1 MLLPVL
7 NAYLPI
13 LILLFVAG
21 GFAVTNAT
29 VISDKLGPSRF
40 NRAKLDAYE
49 CGIEPTPLPPGAAGR
64 FPIKFYLTAM
74 LFIIFDIEIIFLYPW
89 ASSADFLG
97 VLGLIEIAVFIATVF
112 AAYAYV
118 WRRGGLDWD

>member
-1 MLLPVL
+1 MSI
-7 NAYLPI
+7 YLPI
-13 LILLFVAG
+13 LILLVLAG
-21 GFAVTNAT
+21 GFAITSAT
-29 VISDKLGPSRF
+29 VMTDKLGPRRY

-49 CGIEPTPLPPGAAGR
+49 CGIEPTPLPAGTAGR

-74 LFIIFDIEIIFLYPW
+74 LFIVFDIEIIFLYPW
-89 ASSADFLG
+89 AQSAVQLG
-97 VLGLIEIAVFIATVF
+97 VFGLVEMGLFIVTVF